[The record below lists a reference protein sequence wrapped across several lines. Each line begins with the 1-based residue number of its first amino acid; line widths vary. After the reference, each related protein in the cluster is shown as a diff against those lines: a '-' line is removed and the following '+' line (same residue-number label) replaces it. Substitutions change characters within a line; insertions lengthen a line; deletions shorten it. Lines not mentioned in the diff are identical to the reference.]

1 MSEHLFMKQQE
12 KLALEIY
19 LTFKDYPGAYSSV
32 SGYLK
37 RNDSTKISRQL
48 NPNDDRRDHP
58 YIEVDEI
65 QEALLS
71 FSPDLEEAVWNLLE
85 QRRNSRLKKA
95 PKRNVQ
101 IAELIKKV
109 FPELSDV
116 VFCNTTNASHEEME
130 REAFQLLKAVE
141 AVYEEIKNRREK

>member
-1 MSEHLFMKQQE
+1 MKSQD

-19 LTFKDYPGAYSSV
+19 MLFKDYPGAYSSV

-58 YIEVDEI
+58 FIEVDEI
-65 QEALLS
+65 LEALLS
-71 FSPDLEEAVWNLLE
+71 FSPELEDGLWSLLE
-85 QRRNSRLKKA
+85 QRRNSRVKKA
-95 PKRNVQ
+95 PKRNIQ
-101 IAELIKKV
+101 LAELIKKV

-116 VFCNTTNASHEEME
+116 VFCNTTNASQEEME

-141 AVYEEIKNRREK
+141 AVYEQIKNQA